1 MQSAIITYMSIIS
14 NCNASVLKDAATS
27 LINGNL
33 VAFPT
38 ETVYGLGADATN
50 KEAVARIYMVKG
62 RPTGHPLIV
71 HISSIG
77 YLDKWVRDI
86 PEYALK
92 LARAFWPGPMT
103 LILPRTDLAKDFI
116 TGGQDNIGIR
126 VPSHTVALSLLKE
139 FEAQG
144 GNGVAAPSANK
155 FGAVSPTTSLDV
167 EIELGEYLSRDD
179 LILDGGPSLVGVEST
194 IIDCTQSIPRI
205 LRPGGVTKGMI
216 EQILV
221 DTIVIYETI
230 EFINKVRAPGLLESH
245 YAPRASVFLSGEP
258 NRGDGLIALAN
269 VKTPK
274 GVQRL
279 ASPIDNEQFAQQ
291 LYGAL
296 RSADEK
302 KIQNVF
308 VVPPTGDGIA
318 VAINNRLKKAS
329 SR

>member
-1 MQSAIITYMSIIS
+1 MSIIS
-14 NCNASVLKDAATS
+14 NCTASAIKEAAAS

-50 KEAVARIYMVKG
+50 KEAVARIYKVKG
-62 RPTGHPLIV
+62 RPTAHPLIV
-71 HISSIG
+71 HISSLG
-77 YLDKWVRDI
+77 NLDKWVRDI

-92 LARAFWPGPMT
+92 LAREFWPGPMT
-103 LILPRTDLAKDFI
+103 LILPRTELAKDFI
-116 TGGQDNIGIR
+116 TGGQDSVGIR
-126 VPSHTVALSLLKE
+126 VPSHTVALSLLIE
-139 FEAQG
+139 FEALG

-155 FGAVSPTTSLDV
+155 FGAVSPTSSLDV
-167 EIELGEYLSRDD
+167 EVELGNCLSGND

-194 IIDCTQSIPRI
+194 IIDCTQSIPSI

-216 EQILV
+216 EQSLV
-221 DTIVIYETI
+221 DTIVIDEGN

-245 YAPRASVFLSGEP
+245 YSPRANVFLSGEP
-258 NRGDGLIALAN
+258 NVGDGLIALAN

-279 ASPIDNEQFAQQ
+279 ASPINNEQFAQQ

-302 KIQNVF
+302 NLQNVF
-308 VVPPTGDGIA
+308 VVPATGDGIA